1 MKVTKHELNKMVTEA
16 VSSLLK
22 ESAQDKAVIHSLKP
36 AFATALKTINDGLRA
51 YSAVMAELQKNST
64 NERVKDIGL
73 RGTET
78 AQHELDRWRTIADDL
93 YVAEWEV
100 DYDNNPEAMHDE
112 DQARIAAYGDEH
124 DNRDTLGEPKL

>member
-112 DQARIAAYGDEH
+112 DQARIAA
-124 DNRDTLGEPKL
+124 